1 MLCRLTVEN
10 YALIERLE
18 LALDA
23 RLNIIT
29 GETGAGKSILLGALG
44 LLLGAKNDGSAMK
57 DNTRNCVVEGVFA
70 LEGLGL
76 KPLFEELDIDYDNE
90 TVIRRI
96 ITPAGKS
103 RSYVNDI
110 PVQLAQLKELGARLI
125 DVHSQHQNMILSS
138 EMFRIQAVDVVAESG
153 ELLARYGEEYALWS
167 EARRRLSALIEESAA
182 ARRDEEWVRFQAEE
196 LKAANLKENEIE
208 ELEQEQAVLAN
219 ADAIGA
225 TLGEISASLDGE
237 QVGVLSVLKSA
248 EVGLMRIKESY
259 RQGEE
264 LAMRV
269 RSTLLELKDVAAT
282 IVSDA
287 ERVESNPERLEQV
300 DSRLA
305 TLYDLCRKHGVK
317 GVDELIALRDK
328 FCAQLNA
335 ITHSDEQIALLEDE
349 VERMRLKVAA
359 MADKLHQKREG
370 AVALF
375 VQEIGSRLAMLGMPD
390 ARFVV
395 EVRAGEEL
403 RATGRDEVAFMFT
416 ANRSA
421 SPQPVEKIASGGEMS
436 RMMLSLK
443 ALLAGRMKLPTII
456 FDEID
461 TGVSGRIADAMGEII
476 AELSGT
482 MQVVN
487 ITHLPQVASKGETH
501 FVVYKENSRTNIKRL
516 SAEERVVEIAKM
528 LSGSQVSDAAITQ
541 AQNLLESC
549 PTR

>member
-208 ELEQEQAVLAN
+208 ELEQEQSVLAN

-349 VERMRLKVAA
+349 VERLRLKVAA

-541 AQNLLESC
+541 AQNLLEGC

>member
-1 MLCRLTVEN
+1 MLCRLIVEN

-18 LALDA
+18 LNLDA
-23 RLNIIT
+23 RLNIVT

-76 KPLFEELDIDYDNE
+76 EPLFAELDIDYDNE

-125 DVHSQHQNMILSS
+125 DIHSQHQNLILSS
-138 EMFRIQAVDVVAESG
+138 EAFRMQAVDVVAGSEA
-153 ELLARYGEEYALWS
+153 LLARYREAYALWCD
-167 EARRRLSALIEESAA
+167 ARKRLASLGEEVAA

-196 LKAANLKENEIE
+196 LTAAKLKENEIE

-225 TLGEISASLDGE
+225 TLGEVSVLFDGE
-237 QVGVLSVLKSA
+237 DVGILSALKRS
-248 EVGLMRIKESY
+248 ETGLLHIKESY
-259 RQGEE
+259 HAGEE
-264 LAMRV
+264 LANRV
-269 RSTLLELKDVAAT
+269 RSVLLELKDVAAT
-282 IVSDA
+282 IASDA

-300 DSRLA
+300 DNRLA
-305 TLYDLCRKHGVK
+305 TLYNLCRKHGVESV
-317 GVDELIALRDK
+317 GELITLRDK

-335 ITHSDEQIALLEDE
+335 ITHSDEQLAQFENE
-349 VERMRLKVAA
+349 VEILRLKTSEL
-359 MADKLHQKREG
+359 ADKLHTKRDG
-370 AVALF
+370 ASPIFLKTIGESLAL
-375 VQEIGSRLAMLGMPD
+375 LGMPE

-395 EVRAGEEL
+395 EVRACEDL
-403 RATGRDEVAFMFT
+403 KATGRDEVVFLFS

-421 SPQPVEKIASGGEMS
+421 SLQPVERIASGGEMS
-436 RMMLSLK
+436 RMMLALK
-443 ALLAGRMKLPTII
+443 ALLAGNMKLPTII

-476 AELSGT
+476 SELSSR

-487 ITHLPQVASKGETH
+487 ITHLPQVASKGEAH
-501 FVVYKENSRTNIKRL
+501 FVVYKEDSHTNIKRL
-516 SAEERVVEIAKM
+516 SAEDRVVEIAKM
-528 LSGSQVSDAAITQ
+528 LSGSKVSDAAISQ
-541 AQNLLESC
+541 AKILLG
-549 PTR
+549 

>member
-10 YALIERLE
+10 YALIEKLE

-23 RLNIIT
+23 RLNIVT

-76 KPLFEELDIDYDNE
+76 EPLFEELDIDYDNE

-125 DVHSQHQNMILSS
+125 DIHSQHQNLILSS
-138 EMFRIQAVDVVAESG
+138 ESFRMQAVDVVAGNG
-153 ELLARYGEEYALWS
+153 ELLARYREEYALWND
-167 EARRRLSALIEESAA
+167 ARRRLATLTEEAA
-182 ARRDEEWVRFQAEE
+182 TARRDEEWVRFQADE
-196 LKAANLKENEIE
+196 LKAAALKENEIE
-208 ELEQEQAVLAN
+208 ELEQEQAMLAN

-237 QVGVLSVLKSA
+237 DIGVLSALKSA
-248 EVGLMRIKESY
+248 EMGLTRIKGSY
-259 RQGEE
+259 QSGEE

-269 RSTLLELKDVAAT
+269 RSVLLELKDVAAT
-282 IVSDA
+282 VASDA
-287 ERVESNPERLEQV
+287 ERVESNPARLEQV

-305 TLYDLCRKHGVK
+305 MLYDLCRKHGAE
-317 GVDELIALRDK
+317 GVGELIALRDK

-335 ITHSDEQIALLEDE
+335 ITNSDEQIAALEDE
-349 VERMRLKVAA
+349 VARLQLRVAA
-359 MADKLHQKREG
+359 LADKLHDAREG
-370 AVALF
+370 AVAIF
-375 VQEIGSRLAMLGMPD
+375 AEEIGSRLAMLGMPD

-395 EVRAGEEL
+395 EVRAGEVL
-403 RATGRDEVAFMFT
+403 RPTGRDEVVFMFT
-416 ANRSA
+416 ANKSA
-421 SPQPVEKIASGGEMS
+421 SPQAVEKIASGGEMS
-436 RMMLSLK
+436 RTMLSLK

-476 AELSGT
+476 AELSST

-487 ITHLPQVASKGETH
+487 ITHLPQVASKGEAH
-501 FVVYKENSRTNIKRL
+501 FVVYKENSHTNIKRL

-528 LSGSQVSDAAITQ
+528 LSGSEVSEAALTQ
-541 AQNLLESC
+541 ARNLLGATC
-549 PTR
+549 A

>member
-10 YALIERLE
+10 YALIEHLE
-18 LALDA
+18 LDLDN
-23 RLNIIT
+23 RLNIVT

-57 DNTRNCVVEGVFA
+57 DNTRNCVVEGQFA

-76 KPLFEELDIDYDNE
+76 ESLFEELDIDYEDE

-125 DVHSQHQNMILSS
+125 DIHSQHQNQILSS
-138 EMFRIQAVDVVAESG
+138 EAFRRQAVDVVAGCG
-153 ELLARYGEEYALWS
+153 ELLARYREEYDGWC
-167 EARRRLSALIEESAA
+167 EARKRLAELVESAA
-182 ARRDEEWVRFQAEE
+182 VARRDEEWVRFQADE
-196 LKAANLKENEIE
+196 LTTAALKENEIE

-219 ADAIGA
+219 ADTISA
-225 TLGEISASLDGE
+225 TLGEISASLDNE
-237 QVGVLSVLKSA
+237 ELGVLTALKRG
-248 EVGLMRIKESY
+248 ETGLLHIKDSY
-259 RQGEE
+259 RAGEE

-282 IVSDA
+282 IAADA
-287 ERVESNPERLEQV
+287 ERVESDPERLEWV
-300 DSRLA
+300 DDRLA
-305 TLYDLCRKHGVK
+305 TLYNLCRKHGVE
-317 GVDELIALRDK
+317 GVGALISLRDK

-335 ITHSDEQIALLEDE
+335 ITHSDEQIAALEDE
-349 VERMRLKVAA
+349 VERLRLRASA
-359 MADKLHQKREG
+359 LADKLHKARE
-370 AVALF
+370 AAASIF
-375 VQEIGSRLAMLGMPD
+375 SSEIGGRLTLLGMPE
-390 ARFVV
+390 ARFTV

-403 RATGRDEVAFMFT
+403 RATGRDEVAFMFS
-416 ANRSA
+416 ANRTA
-421 SPQPVEKIASGGEMS
+421 SPQPVERIASGGEIS

-476 AELSGT
+476 AELSRT

-487 ITHLPQVASKGETH
+487 ITHLPQVASKGEAH
-501 FVVYKENSRTNIKRL
+501 FVVYKENSRTDIKRL

-528 LSGSQVSDAAITQ
+528 LSGSQVSDAALSQ
-541 AQNLLESC
+541 ARILLGAE
-549 PTR
+549 

>member
-10 YALIERLE
+10 YALIEKLE

-23 RLNIIT
+23 RLNIVT

-76 KPLFEELDIDYDNE
+76 EPLFEELDIDYDNE

-110 PVQLAQLKELGARLI
+110 PVQLAQLKELGVRLI
-125 DVHSQHQNMILSS
+125 DIHSQHQNLILSS
-138 EMFRIQAVDVVAESG
+138 ESFRMQAVDVVAGNG
-153 ELLARYGEEYALWS
+153 ELLARYREEYALWND
-167 EARRRLSALIEESAA
+167 ARRRLATLTEEAAA
-182 ARRDEEWVRFQAEE
+182 ARRNEEWVRFQADE
-196 LKAANLKENEIE
+196 LKAAALKENEIE
-208 ELEQEQAVLAN
+208 ELEQEQAMLAN
-219 ADAIGA
+219 ADTIGA

-237 QVGVLSVLKSA
+237 DIGVLSALKSA
-248 EVGLMRIKESY
+248 EMGLTRIKGSY
-259 RQGEE
+259 QSGEE

-269 RSTLLELKDVAAT
+269 RSVLLELKDVAAT
-282 IVSDA
+282 VASDA
-287 ERVESNPERLEQV
+287 ERVESNPARLEQV

-305 TLYDLCRKHGVK
+305 MLYDLCRKHGAE
-317 GVDELIALRDK
+317 GVGELIALRDK
-328 FCAQLNA
+328 FSAQLNA
-335 ITHSDEQIALLEDE
+335 ITNSDEQIAALEDE
-349 VERMRLKVAA
+349 VARLQLRVAA
-359 MADKLHQKREG
+359 LADKLHDAREG
-370 AVALF
+370 AVAIF
-375 VQEIGSRLAMLGMPD
+375 AEEIGSRLAMLGMPD

-395 EVRAGEEL
+395 EVRAGEVL
-403 RATGRDEVAFMFT
+403 RPTGRDEVVFMFT
-416 ANRSA
+416 ANKSA
-421 SPQPVEKIASGGEMS
+421 SPQAVEKIASGGEMS

-476 AELSGT
+476 AELSST

-487 ITHLPQVASKGETH
+487 ITHLPQVASKGEAH
-501 FVVYKENSRTNIKRL
+501 FVVYKENSHTNIKRL

-528 LSGSQVSDAAITQ
+528 LSGSEVSEAALTQ
-541 AQNLLESC
+541 ARNLLGATC
-549 PTR
+549 A

>member
-18 LALDA
+18 ISLDA
-23 RLNIIT
+23 RLNIVT
-29 GETGAGKSILLGALG
+29 GETGAGKSILIGALG

-57 DNTRNCVVEGVFA
+57 DNTRNCVIEGLFA

-76 KPLFEELDIDYDNE
+76 EPLFEELDIDYDNE
-90 TVIRRI
+90 TIIRRI

-110 PVQLAQLKELGARLI
+110 PVQLSQLKELGARLI
-125 DVHSQHQNMILSS
+125 DIHSQHQNLILSS
-138 EMFRIQAVDVVAESG
+138 ESFRLQAVDVMAG
-153 ELLARYGEEYALWS
+153 CGDLLARYREEYTLWS
-167 EARRRLSALIEESAA
+167 DARRRLASLVEEAA
-182 ARRDEEWVRFQAEE
+182 VARRDEEWVRFQAEE
-196 LKAANLKENEIE
+196 LKAANLKEHEIE

-225 TLGEISASLDGE
+225 TLGEITALFDAEES
-237 QVGVLSVLKSA
+237 GVLSALKSS
-248 EVGLMRIKESY
+248 EMGLLRIKESY
-259 RQGEE
+259 RDGEE

-269 RSTLLELKDVAAT
+269 RSTLLELKDIAAT
-282 IVSDA
+282 IASDA
-287 ERVESNPERLEQV
+287 ERVESNPERLDQV

-305 TLYDLCRKHGVK
+305 LLYDLCRKHGVE
-317 GVDELIALRDK
+317 GVAELIALRDK

-335 ITHSDEQIALLEDE
+335 ITHSDEQIAALEQE
-349 VERMRLKVAA
+349 VEIARLKASVL
-359 MADKLHQKREG
+359 ADKLHAAREC
-370 AVALF
+370 AVKLF
-375 VQEIGSRLAMLGMPD
+375 SVEIGARLSALGMPD

-403 RATGRDEVAFMFT
+403 RPSGRDEVLFMFT
-416 ANRSA
+416 ANKSA
-421 SPQPVEKIASGGEMS
+421 TPQPVEKIASGGEMS

-476 AELSGT
+476 AELSRT

-487 ITHLPQVASKGETH
+487 ITHLPQVASKGEAH
-501 FVVYKENSRTNIKRL
+501 FVVYKENSHTHIKRL
-516 SAEERVVEIAKM
+516 AAEERVVEIAKM
-528 LSGSQVSDAAITQ
+528 LSGSQISDAALTQ
-541 AQNLLESC
+541 AKILLGA
-549 PTR
+549 

>member
-10 YALIERLE
+10 YALIEKLE
-18 LALDA
+18 LTLDS
-23 RLNIIT
+23 RLNIVT

-57 DNTRNCVVEGVFA
+57 DNTRNCVVEGTFS

-76 KPLFEELDIDYDNE
+76 EPLFEELDIDYDNE

-125 DVHSQHQNMILSS
+125 DIHSQHQNLILSS
-138 EMFRIQAVDVVAESG
+138 ETFRMQAVDVVAGSG
-153 ELLARYGEEYALWS
+153 ALLTHYREEYALWCD
-167 EARRRLSALIEESAA
+167 ARRRLATLTEEAA
-182 ARRDEEWVRFQAEE
+182 TARRDEEWVRFQAEE

-208 ELEQEQAVLAN
+208 ELEQEQAILAN

-225 TLGEISASLDGE
+225 TLGEISASFDGE
-237 QVGVLSVLKSA
+237 ETGVLSALKSA
-248 EVGLMRIKESY
+248 ETGLLRIKDSY
-259 RQGEE
+259 RDGEE

-269 RSTLLELKDVAAT
+269 RSTLLELKDIAAT
-282 IVSDA
+282 VTSDA
-287 ERVESNPERLEQV
+287 ERVESNPARLEQV
-300 DSRLA
+300 DNRLA
-305 TLYDLCRKHGVK
+305 TLYDLCRKHGVE
-317 GVDELIALRDK
+317 GVAELISLRDK

-335 ITHSDEQIALLEDE
+335 ITHSDEQIAALEEE
-349 VERMRLKVAA
+349 VEIARLKASA
-359 MADKLHQKREG
+359 LADDLHKVREG

-375 VQEIGSRLAMLGMPD
+375 SEEIGTRLSALGMPD

-395 EVRAGEEL
+395 DVRAGEEL
-403 RATGRDEVAFMFT
+403 RPMGRDEISFMFT
-416 ANRSA
+416 ANKSA
-421 SPQPVEKIASGGEMS
+421 SLQAVEKIASGGEMS

-476 AELSGT
+476 AELSST

-487 ITHLPQVASKGETH
+487 ITHLPQVASKGEAH
-501 FVVYKENSRTNIKRL
+501 FVVYKENSHTNIKRL
-516 SAEERVVEIAKM
+516 TAEERVVEIAKM
-528 LSGSQVSDAAITQ
+528 LSGSEVSAAAISQ
-541 AQNLLESC
+541 AQILLGA
-549 PTR
+549 

>member
-10 YALIERLE
+10 YALIEKLE

-23 RLNIIT
+23 RLNIVT

-76 KPLFEELDIDYDNE
+76 EPLFEELDIDYDNE

-125 DVHSQHQNMILSS
+125 DIHSQHQNLILAS
-138 EMFRIQAVDVVAESG
+138 ESFRMQAVDVVAGNG
-153 ELLARYGEEYALWS
+153 ELLACYREEYALWND
-167 EARRRLSALIEESAA
+167 ARRRLATLTEEAAA
-182 ARRDEEWVRFQAEE
+182 ARRDEEWVRFQADE
-196 LKAANLKENEIE
+196 LKAAALKENEIE
-208 ELEQEQAVLAN
+208 ELEQEQAMLAN

-237 QVGVLSVLKSA
+237 DIGVLSALKSA
-248 EVGLMRIKESY
+248 EMGLTRIKGSY
-259 RQGEE
+259 QSGEE

-269 RSTLLELKDVAAT
+269 RSVLLELKDVAAT
-282 IVSDA
+282 VASDA
-287 ERVESNPERLEQV
+287 ERVESNPARLEQV

-305 TLYDLCRKHGVK
+305 MLYDLCRKHGAE
-317 GVDELIALRDK
+317 GVGELIALRDK

-335 ITHSDEQIALLEDE
+335 ITNSDEQIAALEDE
-349 VERMRLKVAA
+349 VSRLQLRVAA
-359 MADKLHQKREG
+359 LADKLHDAREG

-375 VQEIGSRLAMLGMPD
+375 AEEIGSRLAMLGMPD

-395 EVRAGEEL
+395 EVRAGEML
-403 RATGRDEVAFMFT
+403 RPTGRDEVVFMFT
-416 ANRSA
+416 ANKSA
-421 SPQPVEKIASGGEMS
+421 SPQAVEKIASGGEMS

-476 AELSGT
+476 AELSST

-487 ITHLPQVASKGETH
+487 ITHLPQVASKGEAH
-501 FVVYKENSRTNIKRL
+501 FVVYKENSHTNIKRL

-528 LSGSQVSDAAITQ
+528 LSGSEVSEAALTQ
-541 AQNLLESC
+541 ARNLLGATC
-549 PTR
+549 A

>member
-125 DVHSQHQNMILSS
+125 DIHSQHQNMILSS
-138 EMFRIQAVDVVAESG
+138 EMFRMQAVDVVAESG

-305 TLYDLCRKHGVK
+305 TLYDLCRKHSVK

-349 VERMRLKVAA
+349 VERLRLKVAA

-375 VQEIGSRLAMLGMPD
+375 AQEIGSRLAMLGMPD

>member
-10 YALIERLE
+10 YALIEKLE

-23 RLNIIT
+23 RLNIVT

-76 KPLFEELDIDYDNE
+76 EPLFEELDIDYDNE

-125 DVHSQHQNMILSS
+125 DIHSQHQNLILSS
-138 EMFRIQAVDVVAESG
+138 ESFRMQAVDVVAGNG
-153 ELLARYGEEYALWS
+153 ELLARYREEYALWNDARCRLATLTE
-167 EARRRLSALIEESAA
+167 EAAA
-182 ARRDEEWVRFQAEE
+182 ARRDEEWVRFQADE
-196 LKAANLKENEIE
+196 LKAAALKENEIE
-208 ELEQEQAVLAN
+208 VLEQEQAMLAN

-237 QVGVLSVLKSA
+237 DIGVLSALKSA
-248 EVGLMRIKESY
+248 EMGLTRIKGSY
-259 RQGEE
+259 QSGEE

-269 RSTLLELKDVAAT
+269 RSVLLELKDVAAT
-282 IVSDA
+282 VASDA
-287 ERVESNPERLEQV
+287 ERVESNPARLEQV

-305 TLYDLCRKHGVK
+305 MLYDLCRKHGAE
-317 GVDELIALRDK
+317 GVGELIALRDK

-335 ITHSDEQIALLEDE
+335 ITNSDEQIAALEDE
-349 VERMRLKVAA
+349 VARLQLRVAA
-359 MADKLHQKREG
+359 LADKLHDAREG

-375 VQEIGSRLAMLGMPD
+375 AEEIGSRLAMLGMPD

-395 EVRAGEEL
+395 EVRAGEVL
-403 RATGRDEVAFMFT
+403 RPTGRDEVVFMFT
-416 ANRSA
+416 ANKSA
-421 SPQPVEKIASGGEMS
+421 SPQAVEKIASGGEMS

-476 AELSGT
+476 AELSST

-487 ITHLPQVASKGETH
+487 ITHLPQVASKGEAH
-501 FVVYKENSRTNIKRL
+501 FVVYKENSHTNIKRL

-528 LSGSQVSDAAITQ
+528 LSGSEVSEAALTQ
-541 AQNLLESC
+541 ARNLLGATC
-549 PTR
+549 A

>member
-10 YALIERLE
+10 YALIEKLE

-23 RLNIIT
+23 RLNIVT

-76 KPLFEELDIDYDNE
+76 EPLFEELDIDYDNE

-125 DVHSQHQNMILSS
+125 DIHSQHQNLILSS
-138 EMFRIQAVDVVAESG
+138 ESFRMQAVDVVAGNG
-153 ELLARYGEEYALWS
+153 ELLARYREEYALWND
-167 EARRRLSALIEESAA
+167 ARRRLATLTEEAA
-182 ARRDEEWVRFQAEE
+182 TARRDEEWVRFQADE
-196 LKAANLKENEIE
+196 LKAAALKENEIE
-208 ELEQEQAVLAN
+208 ELEQEQAMLAN

-237 QVGVLSVLKSA
+237 DIGVLSALKSA
-248 EVGLMRIKESY
+248 EMGLTRIKGSY
-259 RQGEE
+259 QSGEE

-269 RSTLLELKDVAAT
+269 RSVLLELKDVAAT
-282 IVSDA
+282 VASDA
-287 ERVESNPERLEQV
+287 ERVESNPARLEQV

-305 TLYDLCRKHGVK
+305 MLYDLCRKHGAE
-317 GVDELIALRDK
+317 GVGELIALRDK

-335 ITHSDEQIALLEDE
+335 ITNSDEQIAALEDE
-349 VERMRLKVAA
+349 VARLQLRVAA
-359 MADKLHQKREG
+359 LADKLHDAREG
-370 AVALF
+370 AVAIF
-375 VQEIGSRLAMLGMPD
+375 AEEIGSRLAMLGMPD

-395 EVRAGEEL
+395 EVRAGEVL
-403 RATGRDEVAFMFT
+403 RPTGRDEVVFMFT
-416 ANRSA
+416 ANKSA
-421 SPQPVEKIASGGEMS
+421 SPQAVEKIASGGEMS
-436 RMMLSLK
+436 RTMLSLK

-476 AELSGT
+476 AELSST

-487 ITHLPQVASKGETH
+487 ITHLPQVASKGEAH
-501 FVVYKENSRTNIKRL
+501 FVVYKENSHTHIKRL

-528 LSGSQVSDAAITQ
+528 LSGSEVSEAALTQ
-541 AQNLLESC
+541 ARNLLGATC
-549 PTR
+549 A

>member
-10 YALIERLE
+10 YARIEKLE

-23 RLNIIT
+23 RLNIVT

-76 KPLFEELDIDYDNE
+76 EPLFEELDIDYDNE

-125 DVHSQHQNMILSS
+125 DIHSQHQNLILSS
-138 EMFRIQAVDVVAESG
+138 ESFRMQAVDVVAGNG
-153 ELLARYGEEYALWS
+153 ELLARYREEYALWND
-167 EARRRLSALIEESAA
+167 ARRRLATLTEEAAA
-182 ARRDEEWVRFQAEE
+182 ARRDEEWVRFQADE
-196 LKAANLKENEIE
+196 LKAAALKENEIE
-208 ELEQEQAVLAN
+208 ELEQEQAMLAN

-237 QVGVLSVLKSA
+237 DIGVLSALKSA
-248 EVGLMRIKESY
+248 EMGLTRIKGSY
-259 RQGEE
+259 QSGEE

-269 RSTLLELKDVAAT
+269 RSVLLELKDVAAT
-282 IVSDA
+282 VASDA
-287 ERVESNPERLEQV
+287 ERVESNPARLEQV

-305 TLYDLCRKHGVK
+305 MLYDLCRKHGAE
-317 GVDELIALRDK
+317 GVGELIALRDK

-335 ITHSDEQIALLEDE
+335 ITNSDEQIAVLEDE
-349 VERMRLKVAA
+349 VARLQLRVAA
-359 MADKLHQKREG
+359 LADKLHDAREG

-375 VQEIGSRLAMLGMPD
+375 AEEIGSRLAMLGMPD

-395 EVRAGEEL
+395 EVRAGEVL
-403 RATGRDEVAFMFT
+403 RPTGRDEVVFMFT
-416 ANRSA
+416 ANKSA
-421 SPQPVEKIASGGEMS
+421 SPQAVEKIASGGEMS

-476 AELSGT
+476 AELSST

-487 ITHLPQVASKGETH
+487 ITHLPQVASKGEAH
-501 FVVYKENSRTNIKRL
+501 FVVYKENSHTNIKRL

-528 LSGSQVSDAAITQ
+528 LSGSEVSEAALTQ
-541 AQNLLESC
+541 ARNLLGATC
-549 PTR
+549 A

>member
-10 YALIERLE
+10 YALIEKLE

-23 RLNIIT
+23 RLNIVT

-76 KPLFEELDIDYDNE
+76 EPLFEELDIDYDNE

-125 DVHSQHQNMILSS
+125 DIHSQHQNLILAS
-138 EMFRIQAVDVVAESG
+138 ESFRMQAVDVVAGNG
-153 ELLARYGEEYALWS
+153 ELLACYREEYALWND
-167 EARRRLSALIEESAA
+167 ARRRLATLTEEAAA
-182 ARRDEEWVRFQAEE
+182 ARRDEEWVRFQADE
-196 LKAANLKENEIE
+196 LKAAALKENEIE
-208 ELEQEQAVLAN
+208 ELEQEQAMLAN

-237 QVGVLSVLKSA
+237 DIGVLSALKSA
-248 EVGLMRIKESY
+248 EMGLTRIKGSY
-259 RQGEE
+259 QSGEE

-269 RSTLLELKDVAAT
+269 RSVLLELKDVAAT
-282 IVSDA
+282 VASDA
-287 ERVESNPERLEQV
+287 ERVESNPARLEQV

-305 TLYDLCRKHGVK
+305 MLYDLCRKHGAE
-317 GVDELIALRDK
+317 GVGELIALRDK

-335 ITHSDEQIALLEDE
+335 ITNSDEQIAALEDE
-349 VERMRLKVAA
+349 VARLQLRVAA
-359 MADKLHQKREG
+359 LADKLHGAREG

-375 VQEIGSRLAMLGMPD
+375 AEEIGSRLAMLGMPD

-395 EVRAGEEL
+395 EVRAGEML
-403 RATGRDEVAFMFT
+403 RPTGRDEVVFMFT
-416 ANRSA
+416 ANKSA
-421 SPQPVEKIASGGEMS
+421 SPQAVEKIASGGEMS

-476 AELSGT
+476 AELSST

-487 ITHLPQVASKGETH
+487 ITHLPQVASKGEAH
-501 FVVYKENSRTNIKRL
+501 FVVYKENSHTNIKRL

-528 LSGSQVSDAAITQ
+528 LSGSEVSEAALTQ
-541 AQNLLESC
+541 ARNLLGATC
-549 PTR
+549 V

>member
-10 YALIERLE
+10 YALIEKLE
-18 LALDA
+18 LALNA
-23 RLNIIT
+23 RLNIVT

-76 KPLFEELDIDYDNE
+76 EPLFEELDIDYDNE

-125 DVHSQHQNMILSS
+125 DIHSQHQNLILAS
-138 EMFRIQAVDVVAESG
+138 ESFRMQAVDVVAGNG
-153 ELLARYGEEYALWS
+153 ELLACYREEYAQWND
-167 EARRRLSALIEESAA
+167 ARRRLASLTEEAAA
-182 ARRDEEWVRFQAEE
+182 ARRDEEWVRFQADE
-196 LKAANLKENEIE
+196 LKAAALKENEIE
-208 ELEQEQAVLAN
+208 ELEQEQAMLAN

-237 QVGVLSVLKSA
+237 DIGVLSALKSA
-248 EVGLMRIKESY
+248 EMGLTRIKGSY
-259 RQGEE
+259 QSGEE

-269 RSTLLELKDVAAT
+269 RSVLLELKDVAAT
-282 IVSDA
+282 VASDA
-287 ERVESNPERLEQV
+287 ERVESNPARLEQV

-305 TLYDLCRKHGVK
+305 MLYDLCRKHGAE
-317 GVDELIALRDK
+317 GVGELIALRDK

-335 ITHSDEQIALLEDE
+335 ITNSDEQIAALEDE
-349 VERMRLKVAA
+349 VARLQLRVAA
-359 MADKLHQKREG
+359 LADKLHDAREG

-375 VQEIGSRLAMLGMPD
+375 AEEIGSRLAMLGMPD

-395 EVRAGEEL
+395 EVRAGEML
-403 RATGRDEVAFMFT
+403 RPTGRDEVVFMFT
-416 ANRSA
+416 ANKSA
-421 SPQPVEKIASGGEMS
+421 SPQAVEKIASGGEMS

-476 AELSGT
+476 AELSST

-487 ITHLPQVASKGETH
+487 ITHLPQVASKGEAH
-501 FVVYKENSRTNIKRL
+501 FVVYKENSHTNIKRL

-528 LSGSQVSDAAITQ
+528 LSGSEVSEAALTQ
-541 AQNLLESC
+541 ARNLLGATC
-549 PTR
+549 A